1 MLGEV
6 PGAIARVRA
15 DIAESRDD
23 LTRETRERA
32 RAVFMPT
39 GPAVRRLLELAD
51 DGTKDGAQT
60 MAEQLA
66 SSGQRL
72 ASPEVDR
79 VLDALRVSLAGP
91 MRLEA
96 LRRTLFPQVF
106 GGRPDDQHDYVQRG
120 LGLTASAERG
130 VDW

>member
-23 LTRETRERA
+23 LTKETRERA
-32 RAVFMPT
+32 RAVFIRT
-39 GPAVRRLLELAD
+39 EPAVRRLLELAD
-51 DGTKDGAQT
+51 DGTEDGAQT
-60 MAEQLA
+60 LAEQLG

-72 ASPEVDR
+72 ASPEVGR
-79 VLDALRVSLAGP
+79 VLDALRVSPAGP
-91 MRLEA
+91 MRLET
-96 LRRTLFPQVF
+96 LRRALFPQAF
-106 GGRPDDQHDYVQRG
+106 GGRPDDQHGCVQCG

-130 VDW
+130 VGW